1 MISNNILESIFF
13 CILIVGVF
21 LFGAYMN
28 STYLSLPSTIQEK
41 IKTDTKNNYRTTSNQ
56 IEYIINEYYKDK

>member
-1 MISNNILESIFF
+1 
-13 CILIVGVF
+13 
-21 LFGAYMN
+21 MN